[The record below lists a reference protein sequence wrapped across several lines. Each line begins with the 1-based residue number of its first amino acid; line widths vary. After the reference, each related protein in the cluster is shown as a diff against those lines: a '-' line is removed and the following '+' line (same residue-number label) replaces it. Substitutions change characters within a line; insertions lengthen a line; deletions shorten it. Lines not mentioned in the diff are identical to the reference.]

1 MMFPS
6 NIVFLVPYFWY
17 VSLDNLSSMEDNG
30 IKAGKV
36 CISVFGSIAGITLA
50 VMFEV
55 RSPTTAKSEILA
67 AVEIIPVKNS
77 LQVMVYFFTYGRQFL
92 HGN

>member
-30 IKAGKV
+30 IKAGYV
-36 CISVFGSIAGITLA
+36 CISVFGSIAGVTLA

-55 RSPTTAKSEILA
+55 RSPTTTKPEILA
-67 AVEIIPVKNS
+67 AIEIIPVKNS